1 MANSGVLVRCV
12 CGFPRYYSNW
22 IMKLGVTVVSSS
34 LFVCLFVC
42 LSLLSLFFCFVDPL
56 MQLGVPFPHSF
67 QTQRY
72 WQTGV
77 PNTAQLIVRA
87 RLTSALQFSN
97 HGGRARH

>member
-42 LSLLSLFFCFVDPL
+42 LFVFAFLFF
-56 MQLGVPFPHSF
+56 
-67 QTQRY
+67 
-72 WQTGV
+72 
-77 PNTAQLIVRA
+77 
-87 RLTSALQFSN
+87 SALSIL
-97 HGGRARH
+97 